1 MTSKTRQN
9 IQKKGSSNVKGRVR
23 TTKFQKKEKNGAE
36 VGSEY
41 SRSDERYQPCL
52 RSLRISKYDKL
63 IETKKHY
70 CQTAEYQRI
79 LKRKKEKKNPTKRY
93 FLTSD
98 KKKQLLFNNN
108 EKQRK

>member
-1 MTSKTRQN
+1 MEDKDYLEDTKDKKIEHT
-9 IQKKGSSNVKGRVR
+9 KKGSSNVRGRVR

-36 VGSEY
+36 AGSEY
-41 SRSDERYQPCL
+41 SRSEERCQPTCL

-79 LKRKKEKKNPTKRY
+79 LKSKKEKKSN
-93 FLTSD
+93 
-98 KKKQLLFNNN
+98 KKIFFN
-108 EKQRK
+108 K

>member
-1 MTSKTRQN
+1 M
-9 IQKKGSSNVKGRVR
+9 R

-79 LKRKKEKKNPTKRY
+79 LKRKKEKKKSN
-93 FLTSD
+93 
-98 KKKQLLFNNN
+98 KKIFFNKWQ
-108 EKQRK
+108 EKAAAFQQ

>member
-1 MTSKTRQN
+1 M
-9 IQKKGSSNVKGRVR
+9 R

-36 VGSEY
+36 AGSEY
-41 SRSDERYQPCL
+41 SRSDERYQPTCL

-79 LKRKKEKKNPTKRY
+79 LKSKKEKKIQQKNI
-93 FLTSD
+93 F
-98 KKKQLLFNNN
+98 
-108 EKQRK
+108 